1 MLTTKQAIAKI
12 KKHRGDV
19 IVDAKIG
26 DFGIWV
32 TIAKTELIR
41 QLVHVYGTPNLDS
54 TNEWLD
60 LRVDD
65 NGDLQVSY
73 EQY

>member
-1 MLTTKQAIAKI
+1 MLTTKQAVQKI
-12 KKHRGDV
+12 KKHKGAV

-26 DFGIWV
+26 DFGLWV
-32 TIAKTELIR
+32 AVTKSELIR
-41 QLVHVYGTPNLDS
+41 QLVHVYGTTNLES

-65 NGDLQVSY
+65 NGDLAVSY